1 MALRIKSIEV
11 GSFAANCYLVSC
23 EDTKEAVLIDPGAE
37 AKKILQMVA
46 EAGVTVKYVLNTH
59 GHIDHMGA
67 DAEVSQALG
76 APLYIHEGDHLL
88 IQNPRDDLAAYQGVA
103 KPAKADGFLQ
113 DGDIIRFGKEELKVL
128 STPGHS
134 PGSVC
139 FYNEKEKVLF
149 SGDTLFAGS
158 IGRTD
163 FPGGSFPQ
171 IISSIKEKLL
181 VLPEDTVVLPGHGPA
196 STIGAEKRYNPFLQ

>member
-1 MALRIKSIEV
+1 LLIKGIEV

-23 EDTKEAVLIDPGAE
+23 QETKEAVLIDPGAE
-37 AKKILQMVA
+37 AKKILQIVK

-76 APLYIHEGDHLL
+76 APLYIHEGDKAL
-88 IQNPRDDLAAYQGVA
+88 IENPRDDLAAYQGVA
-103 KPAKADGFLQ
+103 KPAKADGFLR
-113 DGDIIRFGKEELKVL
+113 DGEIISFGKAQLKVL
-128 STPGHS
+128 ATPGHS

-196 STIGAEKRYNPFLQ
+196 TTIAAEKQYNPFLQ